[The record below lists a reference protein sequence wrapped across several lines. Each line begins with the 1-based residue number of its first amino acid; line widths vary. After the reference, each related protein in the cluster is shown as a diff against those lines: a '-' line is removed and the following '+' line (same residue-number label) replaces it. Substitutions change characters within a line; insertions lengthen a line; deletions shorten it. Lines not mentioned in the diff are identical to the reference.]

1 MNIDDDVLF
10 HHMWHIKDY
19 LELFDQMR
27 YYVTDIEDFDYMMN
41 EHRNQ
46 QMMKLLKD
54 YLLIKLFSDF
64 VLMVLDH
71 SIMKIRE

>member
-19 LELFDQMR
+19 HDLFDQMR

-54 YLLIKLFSDF
+54 YLLIKFFSDF